1 MKKFSFRL
9 ERILQYK
16 GQVEEQKRRDLSARL
31 DELAEQNRILQFLT
45 QKREEYRKRYSEL
58 FHGRVD
64 IDALKSTRRYLDK
77 IHRELVLQAKKVVD
91 CEKKVAKAKAILLEA
106 MRDRKKYENL
116 KERKYKAYIKES
128 NLAEQKTLDEF
139 ATQAAARKIESVFR

>member
-16 GQVEEQKRRDLSARL
+16 AQVEEQKRRDLNARL

-45 QKREEYRKRYSEL
+45 QKREDYRKRYSEL

-64 IDALKSTRRYLDK
+64 IDGLKNTRRYLDK

-91 CEKKVAKAKAILLEA
+91 CEKKVERAKAILLEA

-139 ATQAAARKIESVFR
+139 ATQAAARKVESVFR